1 MHFGYNTGFDGRGRF
16 SLSDGS
22 GFGKNI
28 TEFGAEMSP
37 SVHVENRKKTYILI
51 LCKGQTQ

>member
-22 GFGKNI
+22 GFGKNV
-28 TEFGAEMSP
+28 TELGTEMSP
-37 SVHVENRKKTYILI
+37 SVHVEKRKKHIF
-51 LCKGQTQ
+51 

>member
-28 TEFGAEMSP
+28 TEFGAEMILLCMLRI
-37 SVHVENRKKTYILI
+37 EKKH
-51 LCKGQTQ
+51 KF